1 VRRLFLLLVVAAA
14 VTAPAVAAPAD
25 AKCALHNPASYSA
38 TPPPLTALTG
48 RVVDNAHILS
58 AAERRRLTLQL
69 AALERRT
76 TDQLVVVTLPSL
88 GGYSIE
94 QVGLRLGKG
103 WGIGQSGLDNGV
115 LLIVAPNDRQVRIE
129 VGCGLEGLLT
139 DKRAGEIIQQKL
151 IPLLR
156 TGGYDRAAESGATAI
171 AAILEA
177 DPRRPQPRRG
187 DGT

>member
-1 VRRLFLLLVVAAA
+1 MVAAA
-14 VTAPAVAAPAD
+14 VAAPVSAE
-25 AKCALHNPASYSA
+25 CALHNPASYSA
-38 TPPPLTALTG
+38 TPPPLPALSG

-58 AAERRRLTLQL
+58 AAEQRRLDVRL

-76 TDQLVVVTLPSL
+76 TDQLVVVTLPDL

-94 QVGLRLGKG
+94 QVGLRLGRG
-103 WGIGQSGLDNGV
+103 WGIGQRELDNGV

-139 DKRAGEIIQQKL
+139 DARASAIIQQKL

-156 TGGYDRAAESGATAI
+156 GGAYDRAAETGV
-171 AAILEA
+171 AAIEA
-177 DPRRPQPRRG
+177 ILGSDLRRPQPRRG
-187 DGT
+187 TGA